1 MRKSVFVI
9 FLIVIITITQAQ
21 DYMIS
26 FAATGDTTV
35 LCSVKVENLTRGNS
49 VVLNANDTLHLKSA
63 MGIVSPDI
71 AEDPIQLYP
80 NPMMDHSILTFTVS
94 EKENTFIS
102 IIDLSG
108 KTIYQTNMILPPG
121 KHSFRVSGIDAGVY
135 FVKVSAKNF
144 TQSIKLISESLLKN
158 RVEIESVYIE
168 DVTRNIP
175 LKSAETTIEML
186 YDNGDLL
193 LYEGTAGP
201 FSSIIT
207 DAPANSKTITFNFS
221 ACHDF
226 DGNNYTTAVIGNQ
239 TWMAENLKATHF
251 SDGTEITL
259 VQSNTEWGNL
269 SYSDQAYCYYDN
281 SLPNGNTFGA
291 LYTWAAAMNG
301 AESSELNPS
310 NVQGVCPCGWHL
322 PSDEEWVELE
332 MYLGMSYEEAYALG
346 WRGTDEGDKLKSA
359 FGWYNDGNGTNSSGF
374 SALPGGSRKNGL
386 FDGLTK
392 TTIFWSST
400 EYFHLTHL
408 AFNRSLSYLY
418 SQVGWFSAAHYYGYP
433 KNYGLSVR
441 CLKD

>member
-1 MRKSVFVI
+1 M
-9 FLIVIITITQAQ
+9 Q
-21 DYMIS
+21 D
-26 FAATGDTTV
+26 
-35 LCSVKVENLTRGNS
+35 
-49 VVLNANDTLHLKSA
+49 
-63 MGIVSPDI
+63 
-71 AEDPIQLYP
+71 Q
-80 NPMMDHSILTFTVS
+80 SILTFVSTV
-94 EKENTFIS
+94 EGNAVIS
-102 IIDLSG
+102 IVDLTG
-108 KTIYQTNMILPPG
+108 KTIYQTKKVLSTG
-121 KHSFRVSGIDAGVY
+121 RYFFRISGIESGTY
-135 FVKVSAKNF
+135 FINIALKNN
-144 TQSIKLISESLLKN
+144 THSIKIISQSKLNSK
-158 RVEIESVYIE
+158 VEIEAISFKE
-168 DVTRNIP
+168 DISENL
-175 LKSAETTIEML
+175 LKSTESTIEML
-186 YDNGDLL
+186 YNNGDLL
-193 LYEGTAGP
+193 LFKGTAGP
-201 FSSIIT
+201 YHAILT
-207 DAPANSKTITFNFS
+207 DIPAGSKTITFDFS
-221 ACHDF
+221 ACYDF

-239 TWMAENLKATHF
+239 TWMAENLKSTHF

-281 SLPNGNTFGA
+281 SSVNGNTFGA
-291 LYTWAAAMNG
+291 LYTWAAAMKG
-301 AESSELNPS
+301 AESSDMNPS
-310 NVQGVCPCGWHL
+310 NVQGACPCGWHL
-322 PSDEEWVELE
+322 PSDEEWIELE